1 MKVNKTTV
9 YELTKEDIR
18 EVCYSLFVQ
27 KLKKAGV
34 NAYFQVSSVEIDGYG
49 DIDGELTNVW
59 AKLIIN
65 ETEEL

>member
-1 MKVNKTTV
+1 MKVNKTIV

-34 NAYFQVSSVEIDGYG
+34 NAYFQVSNVEIDGYG

>member
-34 NAYFQVSSVEIDGYG
+34 NAYFQVSNVEIDGYG